1 MYAYQIRK
9 CLEQDPIV
17 MNQFN
22 DIYSADELLNHE
34 IQKRPSL
41 IIANTGLSW
50 TLGEHW
56 TVIYYAEIGGINEF
70 FDSFGRHPSSCNK
83 LFTTFLEQD
92 ENKYV
97 YYSKQLQSER
107 SGVCGLYCLFYSYYK
122 CRGKSM
128 HDVIKDSFTIN
139 CEMNDLFVYDFAR
152 KYLSC
157 SFL

>member
-17 MNQFN
+17 MN
-22 DIYSADELLNHE
+22 DIYSADELPNHE

-70 FDSFGRHPSSCNK
+70 LTVLGDIQV
-83 LFTTFLEQD
+83 LA
-92 ENKYV
+92 
-97 YYSKQLQSER
+97 
-107 SGVCGLYCLFYSYYK
+107 
-122 CRGKSM
+122 
-128 HDVIKDSFTIN
+128 IN
-139 CEMNDLFVYDFAR
+139 CLPHFWSKMKTNMSTIQSNYKAKEVVFVDSTVCFTVTISVEAN
-152 KYLSC
+152 LC
-157 SFL
+157 MM